1 LPVYLRGT
9 RSPAWWGMLLVL
21 LTVAV
26 GTACC
31 IFSYFYIR
39 AGVTDWPPAGIQ
51 PPDVRLPIVRSAVFA
66 LSVLPAW
73 WALRSIRR
81 DRQLQLQIALALNSL
96 LGVAF
101 LGLLMA
107 EIGQWD
113 PNLQW
118 HAYGS
123 VFYLL
128 QGIQLVLVV
137 IGLLISAFTQ
147 AQAWLGY
154 FNRWRHLAVQN
165 LANYW
170 TFSVVHWL
178 VVAAVLYAS
187 PYLL

>member
-1 LPVYLRGT
+1 
-9 RSPAWWGMLLVL
+9 VL
-21 LTVAV
+21 LTLAV
-26 GTACC
+26 GTASC

-39 AGVTDWPPAGIQ
+39 AGAATWPPAGIQ
-51 PPDVRLPIVRSAVFA
+51 PPDITLPIVRSAVLA
-66 LSVLPAW
+66 LSLPPAW
-73 WALRSIRR
+73 WAVRSIKH
-81 DRQLQLQIALALNSL
+81 DHQVQLQLALALNAL

-101 LGLLMA
+101 LGLLLT

-137 IGLLISAFTQ
+137 IGLLIGAFTQ
-147 AQAWLGY
+147 AQAWMGY
-154 FNRWRHLAVQN
+154 FNRWRHLAVEN